1 MSRTILH
8 QFLTGATAGDAI
20 TDQALLMN
28 HWLREL
34 GFESHVYAWH
44 LHPSME
50 GQVRPMTTYRRAAG
64 EEWAILRHSI
74 GSDVPDF
81 LIAQGLRLI
90 LIFHNVTPP
99 EYFEGIDP
107 LRAHLARLGV
117 RQLAALRPRT
127 GLALA
132 DSAYNAA
139 ELRRA
144 GFADVAELP
153 ISLQLERYDLPD
165 NRELAAGLAAPG
177 PRLLFIGRL
186 APNKR
191 QEDLVKLLYCL
202 RRIRPGAHL
211 YLVGDRWETGYDA
224 WVERLAV
231 ELGLGDAVTLAGKV
245 SQRDMV
251 TYIRAADVYVSMSE
265 HEGFGVPLIE
275 SMYLGLP
282 VIAYGVSAVPG
293 TLGGAGVLFLRKE
306 YEHLAELIDV
316 LMEDGGLRRR
326 LVAGQRERV
335 QYFLEPQVR
344 QRFIDFL
351 GKVGLC

>member
-28 HWLREL
+28 RWLREL
-34 GFESHVYAWH
+34 GFESRVYAWH
-44 LHPSME
+44 LHPSMK
-50 GQVRPMTTYRRAAG
+50 GQVRPIASYRRASG

-81 LIAQGLRLI
+81 LIRQGLRLI

-107 LRAHLARLGV
+107 MRAHLARLGV
-117 RQLAALRPRT
+117 KQLEALRPRT

-144 GFADVAELP
+144 GFDAAELP
-153 ISLQLERYDLPD
+153 IALQPERYDMPI
-165 NRELAAGLAAPG
+165 NEELAVALASPG
-177 PRLLFIGRL
+177 PRLLFVGRL

-202 RRIRPGAHL
+202 RRARPGAHL

-224 WVERLAV
+224 WVERLAA
-231 ELGLGDAVTLAGKV
+231 ELGVGDGVTLAGKV
-245 SQRDMV
+245 TQREMV
-251 TYIRAADVYVSMSE
+251 TYIRAADFYVSMSE

-282 VIAYGVSAVPG
+282 VIAYGASAVPG
-293 TLGGAGVLFLRKE
+293 TMGGAGVLFARKE
-306 YEHLAELIDV
+306 FEHLAELID
-316 LMEDGGLRRR
+316 LLLDDEPLRNR
-326 LVAGQRERV
+326 LIAGQRRRV
-335 QYFLEPQVR
+335 QAFLEPEVR
-344 QRFIDFL
+344 RQFVGYL
-351 GKVGLC
+351 SEVGLC